1 MIRTAV
7 FGGSFNP
14 VHYGH
19 INLAKEILRQDLAD
33 EVWLMV
39 SPRNPLKQQAD
50 LLDEQT
56 RLRLTRLALA
66 DVPGVFASDDEFSL
80 PRPSYTWKT
89 LDALRGKY
97 PDRAFFLVIGG
108 DNWQLFPRWARA
120 DYIIA
125 NYPIIVYPRPGYDL
139 DEQSLPPSV
148 WVLRSVPLF
157 PYSSTEVRAA
167 LRSGADVSAMVP
179 PEIEKAIKLEKLYG
193 L

>member
-1 MIRTAV
+1 
-7 FGGSFNP
+7 
-14 VHYGH
+14 
-19 INLAKEILRQDLAD
+19 
-33 EVWLMV
+33 MV

-66 DVPGVFASDDEFSL
+66 AVPGVFASDDEFSL

-89 LDALRGKY
+89 LDALRSKY

-108 DNWQLFPRWARA
+108 DNWQLFQRWARA

-148 WVLRSVPLF
+148 RVLRSVPLF

>member
-56 RLRLTRLALA
+56 RLRLARLALA

-89 LDALRGKY
+89 LDALRSKY

-139 DEQSLPPSV
+139 DEQSLPLSV
-148 WVLRSVPLF
+148 RVLRSVPLF

>member
-80 PRPSYTWKT
+80 PRPSLSGKT
-89 LDALRGKY
+89 LDALRGV
-97 PDRAFFLVIGG
+97 FLRLCRVSS
-108 DNWQLFPRWARA
+108 PS
-120 DYIIA
+120 
-125 NYPIIVYPRPGYDL
+125 P
-139 DEQSLPPSV
+139 SLPCV
-148 WVLRSVPLF
+148 DRGGRQH
-157 PYSSTEVRAA
+157 TEKHKCDNT
-167 LRSGADVSAMVP
+167 L
-179 PEIEKAIKLEKLYG
+179 
-193 L
+193 

>member
-1 MIRTAV
+1 MKRTAV

-14 VHYGH
+14 VHLGH
-19 INLAKEILRQDLAD
+19 LNLAKEILRQDLAD

-39 SPRNPLKQQAD
+39 SPHNPLKEQAD

-56 RLRLTRLALA
+56 RLRLTRLACTA
-66 DVPGVFASDDEFSL
+66 VPGVFASDEEFSL

-89 LDALRGKY
+89 LDALRSKY

-108 DNWQLFPRWARA
+108 DNWQLFQRWARA

-139 DEQSLPPSV
+139 DEQVLPPSV
-148 WVLRSVPLF
+148 RVLRSVPLF

-179 PEIEKAIKLEKLYG
+179 PEIEKAIKFEKLYG

>member
-1 MIRTAV
+1 MKRTAV

-14 VHYGH
+14 VHLGH
-19 INLAKEILRQDLAD
+19 LNLAKEILRQDLAD

-39 SPRNPLKQQAD
+39 SPHNPLKEQAD

-56 RLRLTRLALA
+56 RLRLTRLACTA
-66 DVPGVFASDDEFSL
+66 VPGVFASDEEFSL

-89 LDALRGKY
+89 LDALRSKY

-108 DNWQLFPRWARA
+108 DNWQLFQRWARA

-139 DEQSLPPSV
+139 DEQVLPPSV
-148 WVLRSVPLF
+148 RVLRSVPLF

-179 PEIEKAIKLEKLYG
+179 PEIEKAIKFEILYG

>member
-108 DNWQLFPRWARA
+108 DN
-120 DYIIA
+120 
-125 NYPIIVYPRPGYDL
+125 
-139 DEQSLPPSV
+139 
-148 WVLRSVPLF
+148 
-157 PYSSTEVRAA
+157 
-167 LRSGADVSAMVP
+167 
-179 PEIEKAIKLEKLYG
+179 
-193 L
+193 

>member
-1 MIRTAV
+1 MQIGI

-66 DVPGVFASDDEFSL
+66 DVPGVFASDDEFS
-80 PRPSYTWKT
+80 TFDW
-89 LDALRGKY
+89 
-97 PDRAFFLVIGG
+97 
-108 DNWQLFPRWARA
+108 LFVCSDGFPQAQRLK
-120 DYIIA
+120 
-125 NYPIIVYPRPGYDL
+125 IIVTTNNKENIFFILKIPFVMIFI
-139 DEQSLPPSV
+139 EISV
-148 WVLRSVPLF
+148 NCLILF
-157 PYSSTEVRAA
+157 YNIFLSH
-167 LRSGADVSAMVP
+167 
-179 PEIEKAIKLEKLYG
+179 
-193 L
+193 

>member
-56 RLRLTRLALA
+56 RLRLARLALA
-66 DVPGVFASDDEFSL
+66 DVPGVFASDEEFSL
-80 PRPSYTWKT
+80 PGHHT
-89 LDALRGKY
+89 
-97 PDRAFFLVIGG
+97 
-108 DNWQLFPRWARA
+108 N
-120 DYIIA
+120 
-125 NYPIIVYPRPGYDL
+125 
-139 DEQSLPPSV
+139 
-148 WVLRSVPLF
+148 
-157 PYSSTEVRAA
+157 
-167 LRSGADVSAMVP
+167 
-179 PEIEKAIKLEKLYG
+179 
-193 L
+193 

>member
-56 RLRLTRLALA
+56 RLRLARLALA

-89 LDALRGKY
+89 LDALRSKY

-108 DNWQLFPRWARA
+108 DNWQLFQRWARA

-139 DEQSLPPSV
+139 DEKSLPPSV
-148 WVLRSVPLF
+148 RVLRSVPLF

>member
-39 SPRNPLKQQAD
+39 SPHNPLKEQAD

-56 RLRLTRLALA
+56 RLRLTRLACTA
-66 DVPGVFASDDEFSL
+66 VPGVFASDEEFSL

-89 LDALRGKY
+89 LDALRSKY

-108 DNWQLFPRWARA
+108 DNWQLFQRWARA

-139 DEQSLPPSV
+139 DEQVLPPSV
-148 WVLRSVPLF
+148 RVLRSVPLF

>member
-56 RLRLTRLALA
+56 RLRLARLALA

-89 LDALRGKY
+89 LDALRSKY

-125 NYPIIVYPRPGYDL
+125 HYPIIVYPRPGYDL

-148 WVLRSVPLF
+148 RVLRSVPLF

>member
-56 RLRLTRLALA
+56 RLRLARLALA

-89 LDALRGKY
+89 LDALRSKY

-139 DEQSLPPSV
+139 DEKSLPPSV
-148 WVLRSVPLF
+148 RVLRSVPLF

>member
-1 MIRTAV
+1 MKRTAV

-14 VHYGH
+14 VHLGH
-19 INLAKEILRQDLAD
+19 LNLAKEILRQDLAD

-39 SPRNPLKQQAD
+39 SPHNPLKEQAD

-56 RLRLTRLALA
+56 RLRLTRLACTA
-66 DVPGVFASDDEFSL
+66 VPGVFASDEEFSL

-89 LDALRGKY
+89 LDALRSKY

-108 DNWQLFPRWARA
+108 DNWQLFQRWARA

-139 DEQSLPPSV
+139 DEQVLPPSV
-148 WVLRSVPLF
+148 RVLRSVPLF

>member
-56 RLRLTRLALA
+56 RLRLARLALA
-66 DVPGVFASDDEFSL
+66 AVPGVFASDDEFSL

-89 LDALRGKY
+89 LDALRSKY
-97 PDRAFFLVIGG
+97 PDLTGKVAENALVAADITVNKNMVPFDSRSAFQTSGIRLGTPAITTRGAKEDLMELIAELIEQVLNSPEDPKVIAAVRARV
-108 DNWQLFPRWARA
+108 NETM
-120 DYIIA
+120 
-125 NYPIIVYPRPGYDL
+125 
-139 DEQSLPPSV
+139 EQY
-148 WVLRSVPLF
+148 PLF
-157 PYSSTEVRAA
+157 YDYSQE
-167 LRSGADVSAMVP
+167 
-179 PEIEKAIKLEKLYG
+179 
-193 L
+193 